1 MLLVL
6 CVSNISMCGNHLA
19 VTLKG
24 RFLNQEVWGKA

>member
-6 CVSNISMCGNHLA
+6 CFSNISVWGNHLA

-24 RFLNQEVWGKA
+24 RFLNLG